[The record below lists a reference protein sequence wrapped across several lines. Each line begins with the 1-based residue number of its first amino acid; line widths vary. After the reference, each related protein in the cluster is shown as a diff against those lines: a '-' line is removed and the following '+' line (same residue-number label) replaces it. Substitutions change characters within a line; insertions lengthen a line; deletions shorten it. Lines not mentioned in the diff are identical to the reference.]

1 MDFQSKSIK
10 LIIGLGNP
18 GQEYENTYHNAG
30 NKFVDF
36 LKKKSADSDISYKKE
51 KTFEYAKAN
60 GLILAKTLVFM
71 NESGLAVKKAAIFT
85 KTKPEE
91 ILIVHDD
98 SDLNIGDQK
107 ISFNRG
113 TGGHKGVESIAN
125 NLKTKNFWRLRI
137 GIRPEE
143 KIRSKAGSFV
153 LKNISTVNLKK
164 MENLFEKIIK
174 EKFA

>member
-36 LKKKSADSDISYKKE
+36 LKDKIVGEDISYKKE
-51 KTFEYAKAN
+51 KGFEYVKI
-60 GLILAKTLVFM
+60 GSLVLAKTLVFM
-71 NESGLAVKKAAIFT
+71 NESGLAVKKAAIFA
-85 KTKPEE
+85 KVKPEE
-91 ILIVHDD
+91 VLVVHDD
-98 SDLNIGDQK
+98 SDLNIGNQK
-107 ISFNRG
+107 ISLNRG
-113 TGGHKGVESIAN
+113 TGGHKGIESIAQ

-143 KIRSKAGSFV
+143 KNRSKAGSFV
-153 LKNISTVNLKK
+153 LKNISNANLRKI
-164 MENLFEKIIK
+164 EDLFEKIIK
-174 EKFA
+174 EKFI

>member
-1 MDFQSKSIK
+1 MNFQIKGIK

-36 LKKKSADSDISYKKE
+36 LKKKLIDDNISYKKE
-51 KTFEYAKAN
+51 KGFEYAKIN
-60 GLILAKTLVFM
+60 DLTLAKTLVFM
-71 NESGLAVKKAAIFT
+71 NESGLAVKKAAVFT
-85 KTKPEE
+85 KAKPEE
-91 ILIVHDD
+91 ILVVHDD

-107 ISFNRG
+107 ISLNRG
-113 TGGHKGVESIAN
+113 TGGHKGVESAAK

-143 KIRSKAGSFV
+143 KNRSKAGSFV
-153 LKNISTVNLKK
+153 LKNISTANLKK
-164 MENLFEKIIK
+164 IENLFEKVIK
-174 EKFA
+174 EKFV